1 MGNTV
6 RNLTKQLR
14 NNGGQGFR
22 FAGGD
27 VTNAKDYSASTGMLS
42 GILHNLNGNG
52 NKKGKSGVKATLKIV
67 QQSTASMGRF
77 DDLRKGELVKRIHG
91 KRQRLKSNTHIDAE
105 KVDIYSVFV
114 LLWIHYS
121 FDTHELLK

>member
-1 MGNTV
+1 MV
-6 RNLTKQLR
+6 RR
-14 NNGGQGFR
+14 
-22 FAGGD
+22 
-27 VTNAKDYSASTGMLS
+27 
-42 GILHNLNGNG
+42 NG

-77 DDLRKGELVKRIHG
+77 DDMRKGELVKRIHG

-121 FDTHELLK
+121 FDTHKLLK